1 MAPQFDISPEQRATQ
16 LAFIQRQLFRV
27 PPTWTKKDVDLRG
40 KTAIITGSNT
50 GLGFE
55 CAGQLL
61 DLGLSKL
68 IIAVRSEA
76 KGEEAKKL
84 LLAGRDPNKLPI
96 IQVWKLDLSS
106 YDSITA
112 FAERAKSLE
121 RLDITI
127 NNAGLMKK
135 TFEKNSSTGHEE
147 TFQVNYL
154 GQALFTLLLLPV
166 IKEKNAPEQPGRLVL
181 VSSDTAAWS
190 EFKGKNSDPLFAG
203 LDNPQLFDSRD
214 QYSTS
219 KLLGQLFLTE
229 LVKRVPPSV
238 AIINAPNPG
247 LCKSSL
253 VRDYANVFERAFVFV
268 FKLLLG
274 RDGSVGARAFT
285 DAAVKQGTESH
296 GQYLEDGKVQ
306 PMAPFVYGLEGERL
320 AQKLWEETMDEFA
333 FAKVADI
340 VHSLS
345 R

>member
-1 MAPQFDISPEQRATQ
+1 MIPRLGLLS
-16 LAFIQRQLFRV
+16 LK
-27 PPTWTKKDVDLRG
+27 WTGYSHGPKDVNLRG
-40 KTAIITGSNT
+40 KTAIITGSNI

-84 LLAGRDPNKLPI
+84 LLSGRDPTKPPT

-106 YDSITA
+106 YDSIMA
-112 FAERAKSLE
+112 FAERTKSLE
-121 RLDITI
+121 RLGITI

-135 TFEKNSSTGHEE
+135 TYEKAHSTGHEE

-154 GQALFTLLLLPV
+154 GQALFTLLLLPF
-166 IKEKNAPEQPGRLVL
+166 IKEKNSLEQPGRLIL
-181 VSSDTAAWS
+181 ISSDTAAWA
-190 EFKGKNSDPLFAG
+190 EFKGKNSDSLFAG
-203 LDNPQLFDSRD
+203 LDNPQLFDGSD
-214 QYSTS
+214 QYFTS
-219 KLLGQLFLTE
+219 KLLSQLFLTE

-253 VRDYANVFERAFVFV
+253 VRDYGSIFERMFVYL
-268 FKLLLG
+268 FKLVLG

-285 DAAVKQGTESH
+285 DAAVKQDTESH

-306 PMAPFVYGLEGERL
+306 PMVPIVYGLEGERI
-320 AQKLWEETMDEFA
+320 AEKLWEETMNEFA
-333 FAKVADI
+333 FAKAADI
-340 VHSLS
+340 VHSIS

>member
-1 MAPQFDISPEQRATQ
+1 MAPTFDISPEKRASQ
-16 LAFIQRQLFRV
+16 LAFLQRQLFRV
-27 PPTWTKKDVDLRG
+27 PPIWTKEDADLRG

-55 CAGQLL
+55 CARQLL

-68 IIAVRSEA
+68 IVAVRSEA

-84 LLAGRDPNKLPI
+84 LLVGRDPNKPPV

-112 FAERAKSLE
+112 FAERTKTLE
-121 RLDITI
+121 RLDFTI
-127 NNAGLMKK
+127 NNAGLIKK
-135 TFEKNSSTGHEE
+135 TFEKSSAGHEE

-154 GQALFTLLLLPV
+154 GQALFTLLLLPI
-166 IKEKNAPEQPGRLVL
+166 IKEKNSPEQPGHLVL
-181 VSSDTAAWS
+181 VSSDTAAWA
-190 EFKGKNSDPLFAG
+190 EFKGKHSDSLFAG
-203 LDNPQLFDSRD
+203 LDNPQLFDSGD
-214 QYSTS
+214 QYFTS

-253 VRDYANVFERAFVFV
+253 VRDYANVFERVAVYI
-268 FKLLLG
+268 FKLVLA
-274 RDGSVGARAFT
+274 RAGSVGARAFT
-285 DAAVKQGTESH
+285 DAAVKQGPESH

-306 PMAPFVYGLEGERL
+306 PMAPIVYGIEGERL
-320 AQKLWEETMDEFA
+320 AEKLWEETMNELA

>member
-1 MAPQFDISPEQRATQ
+1 MAPEFDISPEKRASQ

-27 PPTWTKKDVDLRG
+27 PPVWTKKDVDLKG

-76 KGEEAKKL
+76 KGEEAKEL
-84 LLAGRDPNKLPI
+84 LLAGRDSNKPPV

-106 YDSITA
+106 YDSIMA

-127 NNAGLMKK
+127 NNAGLTKK
-135 TFEKNSSTGHEE
+135 TFKKTHSNGHEE
-147 TFQVNYL
+147 TVQVNYF
-154 GQALFTLLLLPV
+154 GQALFTLLLLPI
-166 IKEKNAPEQPGRLVL
+166 IKEKNSPEQPGHLVL
-181 VSSDTAAWS
+181 VSSDTAAWA
-190 EFKGKNSDPLFAG
+190 EFKGKNCDPLFAG
-203 LDNPQLFDSRD
+203 LDNPQLFDGGD
-214 QYSTS
+214 QYFTS

-253 VRDYANVFERAFVFV
+253 VRDYANVFEKVFV
-268 FKLLLG
+268 YIYKLVLA

-285 DAAVKQGTESH
+285 DAAVKQGPESH

-306 PMAPFVYGLEGERL
+306 PMAPIVYGLEGERL
-320 AQKLWEETMDEFA
+320 AERLWEETMSEFA
-333 FAKVADI
+333 FANAADI

>member
-1 MAPQFDISPEQRATQ
+1 MAPQFDITPEKRASQ
-16 LAFIQRQLFRV
+16 LAFIKRQLFRV

-68 IIAVRSEA
+68 ILAVRSEA

-84 LLAGRDPNKLPI
+84 LLAGRDPNKLPV

-106 YDSITA
+106 YDSIMA
-112 FAERAKSLE
+112 FVERTKTLE

-135 TFEKNSSTGHEE
+135 TFEKNPSTGHEE
-147 TFQVNYL
+147 IFQVNYL
-154 GQALFTLLLLPV
+154 GQSLFTLLLLPV
-166 IKEKNAPEQPGRLVL
+166 IKEKNSPEQPGRLVL
-181 VSSDTAAWS
+181 VSSDTAAWAA
-190 EFKGKNSDPLFAG
+190 FNGKKSDLLFEG
-203 LDNPQLFDSRD
+203 LDNPQLFNSRD

-253 VRDYANVFERAFVFV
+253 GRDYDSAFERAFLFM
-268 FKLLLG
+268 FQLLLG

-306 PMAPFVYGLEGERL
+306 PYV
-320 AQKLWEETMDEFA
+320 
-333 FAKVADI
+333 
-340 VHSLS
+340 
-345 R
+345 

>member
-1 MAPQFDISPEQRATQ
+1 M
-16 LAFIQRQLFRV
+16 
-27 PPTWTKKDVDLRG
+27 
-40 KTAIITGSNT
+40 
-50 GLGFE
+50 
-55 CAGQLL
+55 
-61 DLGLSKL
+61 
-68 IIAVRSEA
+68 
-76 KGEEAKKL
+76 EES
-84 LLAGRDPNKLPI
+84 
-96 IQVWKLDLSS
+96 VC
-106 YDSITA
+106 
-112 FAERAKSLE
+112 
-121 RLDITI
+121 TI
-127 NNAGLMKK
+127 NNAGLLKK

-166 IKEKNAPEQPGRLVL
+166 IKEKNSPEQPGRLVL
-181 VSSDTAAWS
+181 VSSDTAAWAK
-190 EFKGKNSDPLFAG
+190 FKGKNSDPLFAG
-203 LDNPQLFDSRD
+203 LDNPQLFDGGD

-253 VRDYANVFERAFVFV
+253 ARDYANVFERAFF
-268 FKLLLG
+268 FIFQLLLG
-274 RDGSVGARAFT
+274 REGSVGARTFT
-285 DAAVKQGTESH
+285 DAAVKQGAESH

>member
-1 MAPQFDISPEQRATQ
+1 MAPQFDITPEKRASQ
-16 LAFIQRQLFRV
+16 LAFFQRQLFRV
-27 PPTWTKKDVDLRG
+27 PPKWTKKDVDLRG

-68 IIAVRSEA
+68 ILAVRSES

-84 LLAGRDPNKLPI
+84 LLVDRDPLKLPAI
-96 IQVWKLDLSS
+96 EVWKLDLSS

-127 NNAGLMKK
+127 NNAALMKK
-135 TFEKNSSTGHEE
+135 TFEKNLSTGHEE
-147 TFQVNYL
+147 IFQVNYL

-166 IKEKNAPEQPGRLVL
+166 IKEKNLPEQPGLLVL
-181 VSSDTAAWS
+181 VSSDTAAWAA
-190 EFKGKNSDPLFAG
+190 FKAKNSDSLFDG
-203 LDNPQLFDSRD
+203 LDNPKLFDGRD

-253 VRDYANVFERAFVFV
+253 NHDYDSVFDRVFI
-268 FKLLLG
+268 FMLHLLLG

-306 PMAPFVYGLEGERL
+306 PMAPLVYEIEGERL
-320 AQKLWEETMDEFA
+320 AQKLWEETMNEFA
-333 FAKVADI
+333 FAKAADI

-345 R
+345 K

>member
-1 MAPQFDISPEQRATQ
+1 MAPAFDISPEKRASQ

-55 CAGQLL
+55 CARQLL

-68 IIAVRSEA
+68 IVAVRSEA

-84 LLAGRDPNKLPI
+84 LLAGRDTNKPPV

-112 FAERAKSLE
+112 FAERTKTLE

-135 TFEKNSSTGHEE
+135 TFDKSSAGHEE

-166 IKEKNAPEQPGRLVL
+166 IKEKNSPEQPGHLVL
-181 VSSDTAAWS
+181 VSSDTAAWA
-190 EFKGKNSDPLFAG
+190 EFKGKNAESLFAG
-203 LDNPQLFDSRD
+203 LDNPQLFDSSD
-214 QYSTS
+214 QYFTS

-247 LCKSSL
+247 LCQSSL
-253 VRDYANVFERAFVFV
+253 VRDYDNVFERVFV
-268 FKLLLG
+268 YIFKLVLG
-274 RDGSVGARAFT
+274 RPGSVGARAFT
-285 DAAVKQGTESH
+285 DAAVKQGSESH

-306 PMAPFVYGLEGERL
+306 PMAPIVYGLEGERL
-320 AQKLWEETMDEFA
+320 AEKLWEETMNEFA
-333 FAKVADI
+333 FAKAADI

>member
-1 MAPQFDISPEQRATQ
+1 MAPAFDISPEKRASQ

-55 CAGQLL
+55 CARQLL

-68 IIAVRSEA
+68 IVAVRSEA

-84 LLAGRDPNKLPI
+84 LLAGRDTNKPPV

-112 FAERAKSLE
+112 FAERTKTLE

-135 TFEKNSSTGHEE
+135 TFDKSSAGHEE

-166 IKEKNAPEQPGRLVL
+166 IKEKNSPEQPGHLVL
-181 VSSDTAAWS
+181 VSSDTAAWA
-190 EFKGKNSDPLFAG
+190 EFKGKNSESLFAG
-203 LDNPQLFDSRD
+203 LDNPKLFDSSD
-214 QYSTS
+214 QYFTS

-247 LCKSSL
+247 LCQSSL
-253 VRDYANVFERAFVFV
+253 VRDYDNVFERVFV
-268 FKLLLG
+268 YIFKLVLG
-274 RDGSVGARAFT
+274 RPGSVGARAFT
-285 DAAVKQGTESH
+285 DAAVKQGSESH

-306 PMAPFVYGLEGERL
+306 PMAPIVYGLEGERL
-320 AQKLWEETMDEFA
+320 AEKLWEETMNEFA
-333 FAKVADI
+333 FAKAADI